1 MENYKVPEGFK
12 KSLLKLKKRK
22 IDGGV
27 PRQGATGLE
36 MPNRPTY
43 ETIVDTAAEEK
54 LNPSGMADVS
64 SEMEFKSGVAKPKL
78 RRKKTPREQQEDKTK
93 EAGQMLL
100 EAERMKREKK
110 LQKYLGE

>member
-1 MENYKVPEGFK
+1 MQDNYTAPKG
-12 KSLLKLKKRK
+12 LKLKRK
-22 IDGGV
+22 KLNV
-27 PRQGATGLE
+27 PNPKQGATGLE
-36 MPNRPTY
+36 MPAKSTY
-43 ETIVDTAAEEK
+43 EQMVDTAAEEK
-54 LNPSGMADVS
+54 LNPSGTADVS